1 MAARAVGFGLPLA
14 VMMAWVLA
22 RYRFP
27 GRPVLNALVHLP
39 LVLPPVVTGWLLL
52 IIFGIRGPIGSL
64 LLDWFGVRLVF
75 TTAGASLACAVMTF
89 PVMVRAIRLSLEMA
103 DPGLEQAARALGAR
117 RFDRLFNVTLPL
129 ASPGI
134 LVGGIVA
141 YATCLGEFGAVIT
154 FAANIPGQ
162 TQTLPLAIYAALQV
176 PGGEAKA
183 ARTVAGVTDARA
195 DRAAAVGVARQTT
208 ERNAGSMSLSVRLRH
223 RFPSVQMDMAFEVP
237 TPGVTVLFGPSGSGK
252 STIISAA
259 AGLLRPDECRIAV
272 DGQVLADTASGIWL
286 PPERRRMGLVFQDAR
301 LFPHMSVATN
311 LRFGLRRA
319 AAGPVQFDEVVEL
332 LGIAGLMA
340 RRPHTLS
347 GGERQRVAIGRALL
361 AQPHLLLMDEPLAS
375 LDTLRKSEIMPYLTR
390 LKTAL
395 KLPILYVTHALDEV
409 AQLADSV
416 VLIEAGRVIGSGPLS
431 EIVARGDLPLA
442 QRDDAGALLLCRVV
456 EHDVGRELSLLE
468 GGGATFW
475 VPLLDAPLDAERR
488 LRIPAREVILAGRPP
503 DAISLH
509 NIIPGEVRRI
519 TGDTARRSVLVE
531 IALPGGGALIS
542 RVTSDAIVRL
552 ALSSGSPVL
561 ALIKSTSIE
570 VLEN

>member
-1 MAARAVGFGLPLA
+1 
-14 VMMAWVLA
+14 
-22 RYRFP
+22 
-27 GRPVLNALVHLP
+27 
-39 LVLPPVVTGWLLL
+39 
-52 IIFGIRGPIGSL
+52 
-64 LLDWFGVRLVF
+64 
-75 TTAGASLACAVMTF
+75 
-89 PVMVRAIRLSLEMA
+89 
-103 DPGLEQAARALGAR
+103 
-117 RFDRLFNVTLPL
+117 
-129 ASPGI
+129 
-134 LVGGIVA
+134 
-141 YATCLGEFGAVIT
+141 
-154 FAANIPGQ
+154 
-162 TQTLPLAIYAALQV
+162 
-176 PGGEAKA
+176 
-183 ARTVAGVTDARA
+183 
-195 DRAAAVGVARQTT
+195 
-208 ERNAGSMSLSVRLRH
+208 MSLSVLLRH
-223 RFPSVQMDMAFEVP
+223 RFPSVRMDIDFEVP

-319 AAGPVQFDEVVEL
+319 VEGRVQFGEVVDL

-375 LDTLRKSEIMPYLTR
+375 LNSLRKSEIMPYLTR

-442 QRDDAGALLLCRVV
+442 QRDDAGALLQCRVM
-456 EHDVGRELSLLE
+456 EHDLRRELSRLE

-488 LRIPAREVILAGRPP
+488 LRIPAREVILAGTPP
-503 DAISLH
+503 EAISLH
-509 NIIPGEVRRI
+509 NIVPGEVRRI
-519 TGDTARRSVLVE
+519 TSDTARRSVLVE

-542 RVTSDAIVRL
+542 RVTTDAIVRL

-570 VLEN
+570 VLGN